1 MFDPAYFLTA
11 LRVILRSA
19 GNTLWIAVV
28 SSVVAAGLGFL
39 LEMIRRSSPSLRRPV
54 TFVVDFIR
62 STPVLVHIYF
72 FYFVLPSWGVTLPA
86 TVIGVFG
93 LGLYSSSYLAEVFK
107 AGIDA
112 VPVGQGEAAVS
123 LGLSDFDVLARVIL
137 PQMLMHV
144 AAPLGNY
151 FVSLLKATPYLA
163 IIAVPEILGTALE
176 LGSDSFRYA
185 EPMVAAEVIFLVL
198 AIAIAYLVRLLELR
212 MMRSVRR

>member
-11 LRVILRSA
+11 LRVIVRAA
-19 GNTLWIAVV
+19 GNTVWIAIV
-28 SSVVAAGLGFL
+28 SSAVALILGFA
-39 LEMIRRSSPSLRRPV
+39 LEMLRRSCRPLRRPV
-54 TFVVDFIR
+54 NFVVDFIR

-72 FYFVLPSWGVTLPA
+72 FYFVLPSWGVTIPA
-86 TVIGVFG
+86 TVIGVLA
-93 LGLYSSSYLAEVFK
+93 LGVYYSSYLAEVFK

-112 VPVGQGEAAVS
+112 VPAGQAEAALC
-123 LGLSDFDVLARVIL
+123 LGLSQVDVLVTVIL
-137 PQMLMHV
+137 PQMLRHV
-144 AAPLGNY
+144 AAPVGNY

-163 IIAVPEILGTALE
+163 VIAVPEILGTALE

-198 AIAIAYLVRLLELR
+198 AMAIAYLVRLLETR